1 MGVRVVF
8 LPNFPLV
15 LSLLKHRDV
24 EILFFNQKNEVP
36 NRESLFFFFFF
47 FIRRESLLNSS
58 SNINTFFTNYLVTM
72 F

>member
-47 FIRRESLLNSS
+47 FFYKKGKPLK
-58 SNINTFFTNYLVTM
+58 
-72 F
+72 